1 MIVTAGSVDAPAV
14 AVAFEAAKVSFVGKV
29 IAAAAAATSARTA
42 SEAVVLRSPVVIIVV
57 FVAAVVLSVTGL
69 AAETVVGSVA
79 SESVAVAALVKGLF
93 VLPFVAETASLVAM
107 M

>member
-1 MIVTAGSVDAPAV
+1 MIVTAGFVDVPAV

-29 IAAAAAATSARTA
+29 IAAAAATSVRTA
-42 SEAVVLRSPVVIIVV
+42 NEAVVLRSPVVIIVV
-57 FVAAVVLSVTGL
+57 LVAAVVLSVAGL
-69 AAETVVGSVA
+69 AAETVVDSVA

-93 VLPFVAETASLVAM
+93 VVPFVAETASLVAM